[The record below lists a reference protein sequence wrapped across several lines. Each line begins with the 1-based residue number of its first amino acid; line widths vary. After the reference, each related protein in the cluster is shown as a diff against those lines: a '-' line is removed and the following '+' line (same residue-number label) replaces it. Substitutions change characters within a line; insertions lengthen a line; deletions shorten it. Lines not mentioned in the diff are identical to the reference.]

1 MIRKLFIIII
11 TILISLPVFSQELNC
26 RVQVNAQKIQGTN
39 KQVFETMQKA
49 VYEFMNNTKWTPNVF
64 AFDERIECTIQ
75 FNLTEQV
82 STDRYKGT
90 VQIQS
95 NRPVYNTS
103 YNSVLLNFRD
113 NDIEFPYVEFQSL
126 DFNENTFTD
135 NLTSILAY
143 YAYLIIGYDYDTYSE
158 SGGTP
163 FFEIAQKI
171 VTNAQ
176 NSGVT
181 GWKAF
186 ENKRNRYWIV
196 ENLLNSKYEECR
208 SFMYKYHRS
217 GMDIMESK
225 PTEGRQEIAED
236 LKLLQKVFRD
246 KPDPQLSYLKLIF
259 DAKSDE
265 FVNIFSE
272 GFPDEKNRVYNILK
286 EINPTNLTKYEKIKK
301 PAVGI

>member
-1 MIRKLFIIII
+1 MIKKIII
-11 TILISLPVFSQELNC
+11 LVFLFSAALSFSQELNC

-39 KQVFETMQKA
+39 KQVFENMQKTI
-49 VYEFMNNTKWTPNVF
+49 YEFMNNTKWTANVF
-64 AFDERIECTIQ
+64 SFDERIECTIQ
-75 FNLTEQV
+75 INLTEQV

-90 VQIQS
+90 MQIQS

-103 YNSVLLNFRD
+103 YNSVILNFRD

-135 NLTSILAY
+135 NLTSTLAY
-143 YAYLIIGYDYDTYSE
+143 YAYLIIGYDYDTFSE
-158 SGGTP
+158 AGGDP
-163 FFEIAQKI
+163 YFEIAQKI
-171 VTNAQ
+171 VNNAQ

-196 ENLLNSKYEECR
+196 ENLLSSKYEGCR
-208 SFMYKYHRS
+208 TFMYRYHRL
-217 GMDIMESK
+217 GLDIMESK
-225 PTEGRQEIAED
+225 IAEGRQEIAED
-236 LKLLQKVFRD
+236 MKLLQKVFRD
-246 KPDPQLSYLKLIF
+246 KPDPQLSYLKLIY
-259 DAKSDE
+259 DAKADE

-286 EINPTNLTKYEKIKK
+286 EINPSNLAKYEKIKK
-301 PAVGI
+301 PAGQ

>member
-1 MIRKLFIIII
+1 MIKRLFI
-11 TILISLPVFSQELNC
+11 LVLLFSALLSNSQELNC

-39 KQVFETMQKA
+39 KQVFENMQKTL
-49 VYEFMNNTKWTPNVF
+49 YEFMNNTKWTANVF
-64 AFDERIECTIQ
+64 SFDERIECTIQ
-75 FNLTEQV
+75 INLTEQV

-90 VQIQS
+90 IQIQS

-103 YNSVLLNFRD
+103 YNTVLLNFRD

-143 YAYLIIGYDYDTYSE
+143 YAYLIIGYDYDTFSE
-158 SGGTP
+158 SGGDP
-163 FFEIAQKI
+163 YFEIAQKI
-171 VTNAQ
+171 VNNAQ

-196 ENLLNSKYEECR
+196 ENLLSSKYEGCR
-208 SFMYKYHRS
+208 TFMYRYHRL
-217 GMDIMESK
+217 GLDIMESK
-225 PTEGRQEIAED
+225 VGEGRAEISED

-259 DAKSDE
+259 DAKADE

-286 EINPTNLTKYEKIKK
+286 EINPSNLAKYEKIKK
-301 PAVGI
+301 PAGGM

>member
-1 MIRKLFIIII
+1 MLFISA
-11 TILISLPVFSQELNC
+11 ISFSQELNC

-39 KQVFETMQKA
+39 KQVFENMQKTI
-49 VYEFMNNTKWTPNVF
+49 YEFMNNTKWTPNVF
-64 AFDERIECTIQ
+64 SFDERIECTIQ

-90 VQIQS
+90 IQIQS

-103 YNSVLLNFRD
+103 FNSVMLNFRD
-113 NDIEFPYVEFQSL
+113 NDVEFAYVEFQSL

-143 YAYLIIGYDYDTYSE
+143 YAYLIIGYDYDSFSE
-158 SGGTP
+158 SGGSP
-163 FFEIAQKI
+163 YFETAEKI

-176 NSGVT
+176 NSGIT

-196 ENLLNSKYEECR
+196 ENLLNPKYEPLR
-208 SFMYKYHRS
+208 TFMYRYHRL
-217 GMDIMESK
+217 GLDVMEAK
-225 PTEGRQEIAED
+225 VTEGRQEIAED
-236 LKLLQKVFRD
+236 FKLLQKVFRD
-246 KPDPQLSYLKLIF
+246 KPDPQMSYLKLVF
-259 DAKSDE
+259 DAKADE

-272 GFPDEKNRVYNILK
+272 GFPDEKNRVYNILV
-286 EINPTNLTKYEKIKK
+286 EINPSNTAKYSKIKK
-301 PAVGI
+301 PAQQ